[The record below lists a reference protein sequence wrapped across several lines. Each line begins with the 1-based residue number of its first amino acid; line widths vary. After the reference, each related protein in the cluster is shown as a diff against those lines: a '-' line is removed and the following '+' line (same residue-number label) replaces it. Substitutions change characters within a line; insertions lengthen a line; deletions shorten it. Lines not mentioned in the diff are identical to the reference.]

1 MGERISEGAR
11 RLRTL
16 KRRTHTLAVARYLT
30 EATKSRKLAP
40 MLAQARPAAVPRR
53 RPTGADDATAAI
65 RDFNRFYTRQIGLLD
80 QSFLGSPFTLTEVR
94 VLYELAHRASPTAT
108 EIARELSLD
117 AGYLSRLLK
126 KFERQGHVAR
136 GRDAE
141 DARQRPL
148 RLTKAGR
155 RVFDGLDRASG
166 AQISTMIAAL
176 TPGQVSALVG
186 SMHAVRRFLQSE
198 APETAYSLRPL
209 RVGDVG
215 WIIHRQ
221 GLLYAEEYGWDV
233 TYEGLVAEILG
244 NFVKHLDPA
253 AENAWVAERNGAIVG
268 SVFLVRESAT
278 IAKLR
283 LLYVE
288 PSARGLGIGRH
299 LVEACVAFA
308 RDKGYQTM
316 RLWTNDV
323 LVSARRIYEAAG
335 FHLVEEKHHHS
346 FGKDLVGQTWELALS
361 E

>member
-1 MGERISEGAR
+1 MLAR
-11 RLRTL
+11 R
-16 KRRTHTLAVARYLT
+16 
-30 EATKSRKLAP
+30 
-40 MLAQARPAAVPRR
+40 RPVAVPRH
-53 RPTGADDATAAI
+53 RPTRADNATAAI

-126 KFERQGHVAR
+126 KFERQGHLVR
-136 GRDAE
+136 GRDAA
-141 DARQRPL
+141 DGRQRPL
-148 RLTKAGR
+148 RLTKTGR
-155 RVFDGLDRASG
+155 RMFDGLDRASG
-166 AQISTMIAAL
+166 ERISTMIAAL
-176 TPGQVSALVG
+176 TPGQVSELVG
-186 SMHAVRRFLQSE
+186 SMQAVRRFLQSDAAE
-198 APETAYSLRPL
+198 AAYSLRPL

-244 NFVKHLDPA
+244 NFLKQLDPA

-288 PSARGLGIGRH
+288 PSARGLGIGRR
-299 LVEACVAFA
+299 LVDACVGFA
-308 RDKGYQTM
+308 REKGYQTM
-316 RLWTNDV
+316 RLWTNDI

-335 FHLVEEKHHHS
+335 FRLVEEKHHHS
-346 FGKDLVGQTWELALS
+346 FGKDLVGQTWELRL
-361 E
+361 

>member
-1 MGERISEGAR
+1 
-11 RLRTL
+11 
-16 KRRTHTLAVARYLT
+16 
-30 EATKSRKLAP
+30 
-40 MLAQARPAAVPRR
+40 MLAQQRSIAAPQRA
-53 RPTGADDATAAI
+53 PTGADNATAAI

-94 VLYELAHRASPTAT
+94 VLYELAHRDSPTAT

-126 KFERQGHVAR
+126 KLERQGHLVR

-141 DARQRPL
+141 DARQRPV
-148 RLTKAGR
+148 RLTKSGR

-166 AQISTMIAAL
+166 EQIATMIAAL
-176 TPGQVSALVG
+176 TPGQVSELVG
-186 SMHAVRRFLQSE
+186 SMQTVWRCLQSD
-198 APETAYSLRPL
+198 APEIAYTLRPL
-209 RVGDVG
+209 RVGDIG

-221 GLLYAEEYGWDV
+221 GLLYAKEYGWDV

-244 NFVKHLDPA
+244 NFVRQLDPT

-268 SVFLVRESAT
+268 SVFLVRESAM

-288 PSARGLGIGRH
+288 PGARGLGIGRH
-299 LVEACVAFA
+299 LVNACVTFA
-308 RDKGYQTM
+308 REKGYRTM

-323 LVSARRIYEAAG
+323 LVSARRIYQAAG
-335 FHLVEEKHHHS
+335 FHLVEEERHHS
-346 FGKDLVGQTWELALS
+346 FGKDLVGQTWELTLQG
-361 E
+361 

>member
-1 MGERISEGAR
+1 
-11 RLRTL
+11 
-16 KRRTHTLAVARYLT
+16 
-30 EATKSRKLAP
+30 
-40 MLAQARPAAVPRR
+40 MLARPHSITATR
-53 RPTGADDATAAI
+53 RPPAGNGSATAAI

-94 VLYELAHRASPTAT
+94 VLYELAHRDSPTAT

-126 KFERQGHVAR
+126 KFESQGHLLR
-136 GRDAE
+136 GRDAA

-166 AQISTMIAAL
+166 EQISTMIVAL
-176 TPGQVSALVG
+176 TPGQLSELVG
-186 SMHAVRRFLQSE
+186 SMQTVRRCLQSD
-198 APETAYSLRPL
+198 APGAAYSLRPL
-209 RVGDVG
+209 RVGDIG

-221 GLLYAEEYGWDV
+221 GRLYAEEYGWDV

-244 NFVKHLDPA
+244 NFVKQLDPA
-253 AENAWVAERNGAIVG
+253 AENAWVAERNGVIVG

-278 IAKLR
+278 IARLR

-288 PSARGLGIGRH
+288 PTARGLGIGRH
-299 LVEACVAFA
+299 LVAACLTFA
-308 RDKGYQTM
+308 REKGYRTM

-323 LVSARRIYEAAG
+323 LVSARRIYQAAG
-335 FHLVEEKHHHS
+335 FRLVEEKHHHS
-346 FGKDLVGQTWELALS
+346 FGKDLLGQTWELTLS